1 MEERSNYK
9 SEYSELRR
17 IQEMIFGRK
26 KEGLPIEPYFVY
38 EIKESHNPYHLCFP
52 ENPTKVRY
60 ENDIFNLLATL
71 PSVGEA
77 INCLKYHLERYP
89 SREDFL
95 DFFRYELAA
104 RIQKSKSSERSVI
117 YTQCLEW
124 VRDQSNAE
132 KENPAIASGETE
144 ISTDQKEKLTALFKF
159 ILREMDN
166 SKPLDF
172 GFYATYPS
180 IAALLSNFSPFKK
193 YKSSTLTKEVTNCR
207 TEEYLS
213 DELREALRK
222 YFK

>member
-1 MEERSNYK
+1 MEEKSNYK

-38 EIKESHNPYHLCFP
+38 EIRESHNPYHLCFP
-52 ENPTKVRY
+52 EEPKKVRY

-77 INCLKYHLERYP
+77 INCLKYHLEHYP

-104 RIQKSKSSERSVI
+104 RIQKSKSSERLVT

-124 VRDQSNAE
+124 VKDQSNAE
-132 KENPAIASGETE
+132 KENITFTSGEIE
-144 ISTDQKEKLTALFKF
+144 IVTDQKEKLTALFKF

-180 IAALLSNFSPFKK
+180 IAALLSHFSPFRK

-207 TEEYLS
+207 TDEYVP
-213 DELREALRK
+213 DELKEALRK